1 MSCTFFCTHLSLSCA
16 VVSNSC
22 ESHELL
28 VEEEPEPEPQDEAPL
43 DHMQASALKFL
54 YEAVNGAFVQSVFTI
69 TVPAEF
75 PGTSL
80 SCMSILPKRYSFLDW
95 NPEPEALSSDNV
107 SSSPLLSILARPSPH
122 LPIVE
127 HLGPPI
133 TPCDVKFL
141 V

>member
-54 YEAVNGAFVQSVFTI
+54 YEAVNGAFVQSVFTSPPLVAQSSAFHKLEYI
-69 TVPAEF
+69 LIGWLFGKGTPMLSEFLNSLIGVPSTEN
-75 PGTSL
+75 L
-80 SCMSILPKRYSFLDW
+80 NQD
-95 NPEPEALSSDNV
+95 
-107 SSSPLLSILARPSPH
+107 
-122 LPIVE
+122 
-127 HLGPPI
+127 
-133 TPCDVKFL
+133 
-141 V
+141 